1 MISPRTHG
9 ARDWWWH
16 SYYVFTAPR
25 SHNWDQRQNQPCVP
39 TVKTSTRWEREGL
52 WEWGDVKMDV
62 MCGFHHPNP
71 RFWVNSPHLQHAS
84 SSTIDLQSDINSR
97 MLCIQICFSGVIFL
111 QIWGSSGF
119 QHCLCSLEVCICT
132 VLDPKD
138 CWMLYAILLLHFIS
152 FCLTNISL
160 PGPKWYKKV
169 QCRSA

>member
-71 RFWVNSPHLQHAS
+71 QFWVNSPHLQHSS
-84 SSTIDLQSDINSR
+84 SSTIDLQSNINSR
-97 MLCIQICFSGVIFL
+97 IAVYTNMFL
-111 QIWGSSGF
+111 WSYFFTDLRIIWFPTLPLQLGGLYLHSTWSKGLLNAVCHSSTPF
-119 QHCLCSLEVCICT
+119 
-132 VLDPKD
+132 
-138 CWMLYAILLLHFIS
+138 HFILS
-152 FCLTNISL
+152 N
-160 PGPKWYKKV
+160 KYKP
-169 QCRSA
+169 SWS